1 MDNKLVNRIEFDTL
15 VERDLDKPSFH
26 LIKGMRLFVS
36 KPTFN
41 NFISTGRFMSYETYK
56 EMHPFSD
63 CDSAT
68 QNIVKYGGNYIIEV
82 VRGRKGDAYFMVN
95 KKRYKTLG
103 RAEKE
108 LWEKIIEP
116 LVS

>member
-1 MDNKLVNRIEFDTL
+1 MDNKLINRIEFDTL

-26 LIKGMRLFVS
+26 LIKGMRLFMN

-41 NFISTGRFMSYETYK
+41 NFINTGRFMSYETYK
-56 EMHPFSD
+56 EMHPFAE

-68 QNIVKYGGNYIIEV
+68 QNIVKYVGNYIIEV

-95 KKRYKTLG
+95 KKRSKTLD

-108 LWEKIIEP
+108 LWERTIEP
-116 LVS
+116 LLS